1 MLRVRGCLNHAEQ
14 WGMPQSL
21 SLLMAAAV
29 GTGNVRE
36 GLAENPRPYSAGR
49 GYYLQLP

>member
-14 WGMPQSL
+14 WGMPQSP
-21 SLLMAAAV
+21 SVLMAAAV
-29 GTGNVRE
+29 GAQ
-36 GLAENPRPYSAGR
+36 GLTENLRPYSVGQ

>member
-14 WGMPQSL
+14 WGMPQSPL
-21 SLLMAAAV
+21 LLMAAAV
-29 GTGNVRE
+29 GTEV
-36 GLAENPRPYSAGR
+36 LAENPRPYSVGW